1 MKRRACHGVALACR
15 VPGIRSARGFTLV
28 ELLTVVAILSILVM
42 LSVGAIQGA
51 RNHIARK
58 ATLELFA
65 ALDAALQQYYGDWGR
80 YPWDDSSLGAAFQA
94 DYGIVANFAAPA
106 PNYLPLASKAPKVP
120 AAEVLQEKRD
130 AMFYAAMTMMQRNGP
145 YYRGAATAARQ
156 RKTTTGETYLVF
168 VDGWGRKVLYSTPAA
183 LVAGQ
188 SPAPLLKSLGA
199 DEYSVDDDIFNQK

>member
-1 MKRRACHGVALACR
+1 MKRR

-51 RNHIARK
+51 RNLIARK

-65 ALDAALQQYYGDWGR
+65 ALDAALQQYYGDWGK
-80 YPWDDSSLGAAFQA
+80 YPWDDSALGSAFQA
-94 DYGIVANFAAPA
+94 DYGQVTGD
-106 PNYLPLASKAPKVP
+106 YLPLASKAPKVP
-120 AAEVLQEKRD
+120 AGTETTQEKRD
-130 AMFYAAMTMMQRNGP
+130 AMFYAAMTMTLRHGP